1 MVAMRRLPLIVE
13 EFSLADLN
21 SAPVTA
27 AAPTA
32 DGVTVTVA
40 LPLPGTGSGQW
51 TVSFVVIHEADR
63 FDPSVPARSYPLA
76 FASDTWSGTIIIAP
90 EAGTS
95 FGLSGRYLY
104 RFSLSRTDGT
114 VVVPWFTD
122 PFARATDDVG
132 QLSAFDTADTIR
144 DFTWNDDAWKVPAGG
159 DLVVYELQVEEF
171 NGTFGG
177 VIARL
182 PYLQSL
188 GVNCLELMPVTTLRL
203 TFDWGYQPLHYF
215 APNERW
221 GGAAGLKSLVNA
233 CHQAGVAVILDEV
246 FQHVDAS
253 FAFNQVYA
261 ATGVPSPMIGGTGQF
276 GPVIDYTKQ
285 FSRDYVHAVTAH
297 WLTEYHVDGFRYD
310 EVTDLYTEPTGDP
323 YAGVAYD
330 VYNTS
335 LALPRFTPS
344 GGTAPGEYSRV
355 IQVPEALN
363 RPQEVLANTYSTATW
378 QDGLLGKAE
387 DMAAKGCYVDDDFA
401 HLLDASFSGYPAT
414 KSVHDIAGNPVDMP
428 VNPIQYLNSHDH
440 SHLLAFLT
448 QAGRDPEQPLAD
460 RTPWYKIQPFV
471 VAQYTAQGIPML
483 WQGQE
488 VSDDWILPDQ
498 DPLRTPIQRDLHW
511 EYFYDPQ
518 GSPLVRLHR
527 ILGTL
532 RRTYP
537 ALRSRTS
544 FYYNQQSR
552 TGDGI
557 IAYRRSTS
565 DLSQHAMVV
574 LNFSDNAQPIT
585 VPAPAAGTYQELIDA
600 ATRSAPLQCVAA
612 AADDPLTVTVPSN
625 YGYVLVSPA

>member
-1 MVAMRRLPLIVE
+1 MAVLRWPPLTVE
-13 EFSLADLN
+13 EYSLPDLTA
-21 SAPVTA
+21 APLTA

-32 DGVTVTVA
+32 DGVAVTVT
-40 LPLPGTGSGQW
+40 LPLPGTGSGQLV
-51 TVSFVVIHEADR
+51 VSFVVIHEADR
-63 FDPSVPARSYPLA
+63 FDPSIPARSYPLA
-76 FASDTWSGTIIIAP
+76 FAADSWSGTVIIAP
-90 EAGTS
+90 EAGTN

-104 RFSLSRTDGT
+104 RFQLSRADGT
-114 VVVPWFTD
+114 VIVPWFTD

-144 DFTWNDDAWKVPAGG
+144 DFTWGDDTWKVPDGS

-171 NGTFGG
+171 NGTFAG
-177 VIARL
+177 VAARL

-233 CHQAGVAVILDEV
+233 CHQAGVAVILDMV

-253 FAFNQVYA
+253 FAFNQVYEA
-261 ATGVPSPMIGGTGQF
+261 ASLPSPMIGGTGQF
-276 GPVIDYTKQ
+276 GPEVDYARQ
-285 FSRDYVHAVTAH
+285 FSRDYVHAVTDH

-323 YAGVAYD
+323 YAGFAYD

-355 IQVPEALN
+355 IQIPEALN
-363 RPQEVLANTYSTATW
+363 RPQEVLTNTYSTATW
-378 QDGLLGKAE
+378 QDGLLDKAE
-387 DMAAKGCYVDDDFA
+387 DMAVNGCYVDDDFA
-401 HLLDASFSGYPAT
+401 HLLDASFSRYPAT
-414 KSVHDIAGNPVDMP
+414 KPVHDIAGNPVDMP
-428 VNPIQYLNSHDH
+428 VNPVQYLNSHDH
-440 SHLLAFLT
+440 SHLLAYLT
-448 QAGRDPEQPLAD
+448 QAGRDPAQPLAD

-488 VSDDWILPDQ
+488 VSDNWVLPDH
-498 DPLRTPIQRDLHW
+498 DPLRTPIQRDFHW
-511 EYFYDPQ
+511 EYFYDLQ

-527 ILGTL
+527 ILGAL
-532 RRTYP
+532 RRTCP
-537 ALRSRTS
+537 ALHSRTS
-544 FYYNQQSR
+544 FYYYQQSR

-557 IAYRRSTS
+557 IAYCRSTS
-565 DLSQHAMVV
+565 DLSQHAMVM
-574 LNFSDNAQPIT
+574 LNFSDNPQPIS
-585 VPAPAAGTYQELIDA
+585 VPAPAAGIYRELVDA
-600 ATRSAPLQCVAA
+600 ATRPAPLQCVATA
-612 AADDPLTVTVPSN
+612 PGDTLTVTVPSN
-625 YGYVLVSPA
+625 YGYVLVGPA